1 MYRKSIKHGKN
12 MNKIIIKR
20 KTIISIITK
29 MKIEITAAT
38 TEAEAVIEEE
48 EVTVEVEEVC

>member
-12 MNKIIIKR
+12 MIKIIIKR
-20 KTIISIITK
+20 KTIISIITI

-38 TEAEAVIEEE
+38 TEAEAAIEEE
-48 EVTVEVEEVC
+48 VVTVEVEEVC

>member
-12 MNKIIIKR
+12 MIKIIIKR

-29 MKIEITAAT
+29 IKIQITATT
-38 TEAEAVIEEE
+38 TETEAALEEE

>member
-12 MNKIIIKR
+12 MSKIIIKR

-29 MKIEITAAT
+29 MKIEITATT
-38 TEAEAVIEEE
+38 TEAKAALEEE